1 MTTIKKTT
9 PKKRSSTLADKK
21 TKTGRAKTPTHGRA
35 SEVSGRAVR
44 VKVAATIT
52 SAPKK
57 NYMTGEEFAKSD
69 MVGLW
74 ANHGIV
80 GTSTDYVNE
89 IRQKEQVRRSK

>member
-21 TKTGRAKTPTHGRA
+21 TKTGRAKTPTHGKA
-35 SEVSGRAVR
+35 
-44 VKVAATIT
+44 
-52 SAPKK
+52 
-57 NYMTGEEFAKSD
+57 GEEFAKSD

-80 GTSTDYVNE
+80 GTSTDYVNK
-89 IRQKEQVRRSK
+89 IRQKEQARGNRR